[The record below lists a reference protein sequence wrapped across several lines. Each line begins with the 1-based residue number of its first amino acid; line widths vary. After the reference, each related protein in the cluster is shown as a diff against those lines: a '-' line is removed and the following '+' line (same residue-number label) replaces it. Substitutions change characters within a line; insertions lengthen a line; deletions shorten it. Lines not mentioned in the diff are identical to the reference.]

1 MTSTTDT
8 PNTKT
13 AFINAVRPY
22 MRKAIIS
29 AIPDI
34 DPYDGHLHVKMLN
47 VREMTSF
54 FQRCSEF
61 ENSYDDGLNGVREKA
76 LMIVDREGKPMFCPD
91 DREDMEFLADLPS
104 KVLAAVQ
111 DHFFLI
117 NGDAGL
123 KKQSQDAKN
132 S

>member
-1 MTSTTDT
+1 MTNTVDT
-8 PNTKT
+8 KE
-13 AFINAVRPY
+13 AFVNAARQY
-22 MRKAIIS
+22 MRKAVIS
-29 AIPDI
+29 AVPDI
-34 DPYDGHLHVKMLN
+34 APYDGHLHVKMFN
-47 VREMTSF
+47 VREMTDF

-61 ENSYDDGLNGVREKA
+61 ESSYDDGLNGVREKA
-76 LMIVDREGKPMFCPD
+76 LMIVDQDGNPMFYPD
-91 DREDMEFLADLPS
+91 SREDLEFLADLPS

-123 KKQSQDAKN
+123 KKQLQDAKN

>member
-1 MTSTTDT
+1 MTSTADT
-8 PNTKT
+8 PNKK
-13 AFINAVRPY
+13 AFIDSARRY
-22 MRKAIIS
+22 MRKGVIS
-29 AIPDI
+29 EVPDI
-34 DPYDGHLHVKMLN
+34 APYDKHLYVKMLN

-91 DREDMEFLADLPS
+91 DREDLEFLADLPS

>member
-1 MTSTTDT
+1 MTSPADT
-8 PNTKT
+8 PNTRT
-13 AFINAVRPY
+13 AFINAARQY
-22 MRKAIIS
+22 MRKDVIS
-29 AIPDI
+29 EVPDI
-34 DPYDGHLHVKMLN
+34 APYDKHLHVKMLN
-47 VREMTSF
+47 VREMTDF

-61 ENSYDDGLNGVREKA
+61 ESGYDDGLNGVREKA
-76 LMIVDREGKPMFCPD
+76 LMIVDREGKPMFYPD
-91 DREDMEFLADLPS
+91 DREDLEFLAELPS